1 MTSAAVWSDDVP
13 ANNYY
18 QQGEGRGLLICV
30 INGKG
35 ETLHAQRDDTEYNN
49 IIVRGT
55 VNLSHYSMIYMYDN
69 FFMWSWAGCN
79 FHSWHDF
86 APNQKNLAETKLI
99 MLETNSFFCFRKQ
112 TKGLHAG
119 YISLLQLPFLFYWIL
134 LEGGILFSSFE
145 MVVALESYLV
155 CGPCT
160 WVADVL
166 YFVAKCQ
173 SAPSLREDIC
183 AELLKMLHI
192 AHSADHQIKTIS

>member
-1 MTSAAVWSDDVP
+1 MAKERHCMHREMTQSITILSC
-13 ANNYY
+13 
-18 QQGEGRGLLICV
+18 E
-30 INGKG
+30 
-35 ETLHAQRDDTEYNN
+35 
-49 IIVRGT
+49 VRWIYHT
-55 VNLSHYSMIYMYDN
+55 MIYMYDN

-155 CGPCT
+155 CDPCT